1 MSYDAT
7 YSDPSIDPFAQ
18 TAGTDDLF
26 FDDDIIPI
34 SEPVV
39 EQSTLGAEAPEFV
52 PAPQQAAP
60 PTAPQSQ
67 LPAHTP
73 REPRNAD
80 RGGRGRGRGNKRGR
94 GRGGR
99 GGHNVDIREDVEK
112 KVMNLG
118 AKEQE
123 PPQAATPEAA
133 TENAESS
140 SAPTDP
146 KEKPTHSVRGDRTLT
161 GGNKRTR
168 MTEEQ
173 LNAKLAS
180 MRSKNEALQTA
191 HARAEADQANF
202 EAREAVLKQQEVER
216 KRLQAEKQKAD
227 RQNRQQMM
235 GEREKNRQRKLNA
248 QQGREW
254 DFQKEDGFDGTGEE
268 RRRGAQRGAHGGVAS
283 SRHAVPSADFHEET
297 HESHSQRGGGRGR
310 GRGGRGGRGG
320 HASSSRPDGR
330 HGAESHQHPP
340 TTADF
345 PELPSA
351 AQAASKSA
359 DAPKTLDFPIKGAA
373 ETKTAAKPETKL
385 DTSTEAAPERPGISK
400 QDSFGLP
407 SPMAKG
413 QSWAD
418 DV

>member
-1 MSYDAT
+1 
-7 YSDPSIDPFAQ
+7 
-18 TAGTDDLF
+18 
-26 FDDDIIPI
+26 
-34 SEPVV
+34 
-39 EQSTLGAEAPEFV
+39 
-52 PAPQQAAP
+52 
-60 PTAPQSQ
+60 
-67 LPAHTP
+67 
-73 REPRNAD
+73 
-80 RGGRGRGRGNKRGR
+80 
-94 GRGGR
+94 
-99 GGHNVDIREDVEK
+99 
-112 KVMNLG
+112 MNMG

-123 PPQAATPEAA
+123 PSPADAPEAA
-133 TENAESS
+133 TENVESS
-140 SAPTDP
+140 PTPAAPTDP

-191 HARAEADQANF
+191 HARAEADQASF

-254 DFQKEDGFDGTGEE
+254 DIQKEDGFDGTGEE

-283 SRHAVPSADFHEET
+283 SRHAGPSADFHDDA

-320 HASSSRPDGR
+320 HAGSSRQDGR
-330 HGAESHQHPP
+330 QGGAESQHPP

-351 AQAASKSA
+351 AQTASKSA

-373 ETKTAAKPETKL
+373 DSKTAPKPETKI
-385 DTSTEAAPERPGISK
+385 DTSTESAPERPSISK

-407 SPMAKG
+407 SPMPKG